1 MFVKKTDLL
10 FTLMSFIYKKKV
22 YVTGLNSVTKYKI
35 LGFTVL
41 TKIKSDT
48 YARNVY
54 LKIFR
59 TTRYFTEQEQNL
71 DFSSRHFDVVD
82 IAMDQEKKP
91 LVSVI
96 VPNYN
101 HASYLKER
109 LDSIYQQTYQNIE
122 VILLDD
128 FLRIIVWKYL
138 SSMPRSTPI
147 RLAWLLMNRIQGG
160 CSGSGIKG
168 WHWLKES

>member
-1 MFVKKTDLL
+1 MSGMF
-10 FTLMSFIYKKKV
+10 F
-22 YVTGLNSVTKYKI
+22 
-35 LGFTVL
+35 
-41 TKIKSDT
+41 
-48 YARNVY
+48 

-59 TTRYFTEQEQNL
+59 TTRYFTEQEQSL

-82 IAMDQEKKP
+82 LSMDQDKKP

-101 HASYLKER
+101 HAPYLKER

-128 FLRIIVWKYL
+128 FSSDNSVEVLKQYARKYPHNTRLIVNEENSGKVFRQWNKGL
-138 SSMPRSTPI
+138 S
-147 RLAWLLMNRIQGG
+147 LA
-160 CSGSGIKG
+160 KG
-168 WHWLKES
+168 ELIWIAESDDYCDVNFWMRW